1 MSEAPRDDLVR
12 SAPFALER
20 ADGDDGL
27 TLTGHGAVFNEWT
40 TIDSWEGRFRER
52 IAPGAFRKTLQENGN
67 RVRLQ
72 FDHGQH
78 PLIGSLPI
86 GSIRKLKEDSRGL
99 YVEARLADNW
109 LVQPVREAIETG
121 SIDGMSFRFSVV
133 AEKWANQDSDL
144 PERTITE
151 VRLMELGPV
160 VWPAYDGTDVGVRSL
175 ELARSLMAADD
186 DTRREIAT
194 ILLRGAAPDAE
205 AAAGTSDPATWGD
218 QVRDLLDTPTTEAA
232 PGTSEDRAVTADEPA
247 DGHSRSTDPDDGSD
261 TYKPAQPPPWT
272 AEQRQADAEAVRA
285 RLAAASARSAP

>member
-1 MSEAPRDDLVR
+1 MFEAPRDALVR

-20 ADGDDGL
+20 ADDDTDGL
-27 TLTGHGAVFNEWT
+27 TLRGHGAVFNEWT

-52 IAPGAFRKTLQENGN
+52 IAPGAFKKTLQENGA

-86 GSIRKLKEDSRGL
+86 GAIRKLKEDRQGL

-109 LVQPVREAIETG
+109 LVQPVREAIENG

-133 AEKWANQDSDL
+133 AERWDKENSDL

-151 VRLMELGPV
+151 VRLAELGPV
-160 VWPAYDGTDVGVRSL
+160 VFPAYDGTDVGVRSL
-175 ELARSLMAADD
+175 ELARSLMATDD

-194 ILLRGAAPDAE
+194 ILLRGESPAAE
-205 AAAGTSDPATWGD
+205 AADGTSDTT
-218 QVRDLLDTPTTEAA
+218 DTQTTEAA
-232 PGTSEDRAVTADEPA
+232 TDGTSEDRAVTNDEPA
-247 DGHSRSTDPDDGSD
+247 DSHSRPHQ
-261 TYKPAQPPPWT
+261 PAQRPPLTRDRLRADLARVT
-272 AEQRQADAEAVRA
+272 AAA
-285 RLAAASARSAP
+285 AAASARSA

>member
-1 MSEAPRDDLVR
+1 MTAPRDDLVR

-52 IAPGAFRKTLQENGN
+52 IAPGAFRKTLQENGS

-86 GSIRKLKEDSRGL
+86 GSIRKLKEDSHGL
-99 YVEARLADNW
+99 FVEARLADNW
-109 LVQPVREAIETG
+109 LVQPVREAIENE

-133 AEKWANQDSDL
+133 AEKWADQDTDL

-175 ELARSLMAADD
+175 ELARSLIAADD
-186 DTRREIAT
+186 NTRREIAT
-194 ILLRGAAPDAE
+194 ILLRGDNPENPTGAADGTPDPDTQTPE
-205 AAAGTSDPATWGD
+205 AAD
-218 QVRDLLDTPTTEAA
+218 
-232 PGTSEDRAVTADEPA
+232 GTSEDRAVTADEPA
-247 DGHSRSTDPDDGSD
+247 NGHSRST
-261 TYKPAQPPPWT
+261 YQPAQPPPWT
-272 AEQRQADAEAVRA
+272 PPASSKDIRGLV
-285 RLAAASARSAP
+285 AATRARSA

>member
-1 MSEAPRDDLVR
+1 MTAPRDDLVR

-52 IAPGAFRKTLQENGN
+52 IAPGAFKKTLQENGS

-99 YVEARLADNW
+99 FVEARLADNW
-109 LVQPVREAIETG
+109 LVQPVREAIENE

-133 AEKWANQDSDL
+133 AERWAKEDSDL

-175 ELARSLMAADD
+175 ELARSLLAADD

-194 ILLRGAAPDAE
+194 ILLRGESPEPPAADGTGDTDTPPDE
-205 AAAGTSDPATWGD
+205 AAAGTSD
-218 QVRDLLDTPTTEAA
+218 E
-232 PGTSEDRAVTADEPA
+232 RAVSDNDEPA
-247 DGHSRSTDPDDGSD
+247 DSHSRPHQ
-261 TYKPAQPPPWT
+261 PAQRPPLTRDRLKADLARVT
-272 AEQRQADAEAVRA
+272 AAV
-285 RLAAASARSAP
+285 AAGSARSA

>member
-1 MSEAPRDDLVR
+1 MPAPRDDLVR

-52 IAPGAFRKTLQENGN
+52 IAPGAFKKTLQENGS

-86 GSIRKLKEDSRGL
+86 GSIRKLKEDAHGL

-109 LVQPVREAIETG
+109 LVQPVREAIENQ

-133 AEKWANQDSDL
+133 AERWDEEADGL

-151 VRLMELGPV
+151 VRLAELGPV
-160 VWPAYDGTDVGVRSL
+160 VWPAYEGTDVGVRSR
-175 ELARSLMAADD
+175 ELARSLLAADD
-186 DTRREIAT
+186 DTRRDIARL
-194 ILLRGAAPDAE
+194 LLRGESPAE
-205 AAAGTSDPATWGD
+205 AADGTSEP
-218 QVRDLLDTPTTEAA
+218 DTQATEAA
-232 PGTSEDRAVTADEPA
+232 ASTSEDRAVTNDEPA
-247 DGHSRSTDPDDGSD
+247 DSHSRSDDDESS
-261 TYKPAQPPPWT
+261 TPYQPPTRPVVT
-272 AEQRQADAEAVRA
+272 LEQLRAAREATGR
-285 RLAAASARSAP
+285 AAARGQAFHDARSA

>member
-1 MSEAPRDDLVR
+1 MTAPREDLVR

-40 TIDSWEGRFRER
+40 TIDSWEGRFKER
-52 IAPGAFRKTLQENGN
+52 IAPGAFKKTLQENGN

-86 GSIRKLKEDSRGL
+86 GTIRKLKEDTRGL

-109 LVQPVREAIETG
+109 LVQPVREAIENE

-133 AEKWANQDSDL
+133 AERWAKETSDL

-151 VRLMELGPV
+151 VRLMEVGPV
-160 VWPAYDGTDVGVRSL
+160 VWPAYEGTDVGVRSL

-194 ILLRGAAPDAE
+194 ALLRGSAPGPEAATDGTSDPTDTQTDE
-205 AAAGTSDPATWGD
+205 AAAGTS
-218 QVRDLLDTPTTEAA
+218 TE
-232 PGTSEDRAVTADEPA
+232 RAVTNDEPA
-247 DGHSRSTDPDDGSD
+247 DSHSRPHQ
-261 TYKPAQPPPWT
+261 PAQRPQMTRDYVLAHAAQVKSW
-272 AEQRQADAEAVRA
+272 AEA
-285 RLAAASARSAP
+285 AAASARSA

>member
-1 MSEAPRDDLVR
+1 MPAPRDDLVR
-12 SAPFALER
+12 SAPFSLER
-20 ADGDDGL
+20 AAADDGL

-52 IAPGAFRKTLQENGN
+52 IAPGAFKKTLQENGH

-86 GSIRKLKEDSRGL
+86 GSVRKLKEDTRGL

-109 LVQPVREAIETG
+109 LVQPVREAIENE

-133 AEKWANQDSDL
+133 AERWDEEDSDL

-160 VWPAYDGTDVGVRSL
+160 VWPAYEGTDVGVRSL
-175 ELARSLMAADD
+175 ELARSLLAADD
-186 DTRREIAT
+186 DTRRDIARL
-194 ILLRGAAPDAE
+194 LLRGDSPAE
-205 AAAGTSDPATWGD
+205 AADRTSEP
-218 QVRDLLDTPTTEAA
+218 DTHTSEAA
-232 PGTSEDRAVTADEPA
+232 DGTSEDRAVTNDEPA
-247 DGHSRSTDPDDGSD
+247 ESHSRSDDD
-261 TYKPAQPPPWT
+261 TSSTPYTPPTRPVVT
-272 AEQRQADAEAVRA
+272 LEQLRAAREATGR
-285 RLAAASARSAP
+285 AAARGQAFENARSA

>member
-1 MSEAPRDDLVR
+1 MAAPRDDLVR

-52 IAPGAFRKTLQENGN
+52 IAPGAFKKTLQENGS

-99 YVEARLADNW
+99 FVEARLADNW
-109 LVQPVREAIETG
+109 LVQPVREAIENE

-133 AEKWANQDSDL
+133 AEKWTKEDSDL

-194 ILLRGAAPDAE
+194 ILLRGESPDPE
-205 AAAGTSDPATWGD
+205 AADGTSD
-218 QVRDLLDTPTTEAA
+218 DTQTTEAA
-232 PGTSEDRAVTADEPA
+232 EGTSEDRAANTDEPA
-247 DGHSRSTDPDDGSD
+247 ESHSRSDDPESFP
-261 TYKPAQPPPWT
+261 YKPAQRPQKTPD
-272 AEQRQADAEAVRA
+272 QRKADRELVLARVAAV
-285 RLAAASARSAP
+285 SARSAP